1 MKRLNKF
8 HAALLGASALALSA
22 VPASAEYIQTLG
34 LGQKTSSLAGAVTA
48 TSDDFDAF
56 YTNPAGA
63 ANFTTPVI
71 GLTAKLIDTT
81 NLEINDGAGGGVK
94 DTWKGE
100 ALAIAPALGAYLP
113 VMPGSIVMGLGI
125 GAPFA
130 LAADYNDQDFR
141 ATVTND
147 SASEISLLYIEAVPT
162 IAVKVNDRLNIGFG
176 VNVGLAKHLKL
187 TTKFTDLGGLS
198 GALTALVG
206 AAAGNPGV
214 SGTLL
219 VQSDDDMP
227 LPVAPWEF
235 STDPTAITFTIGMQ
249 YKVLPNLT
257 FGAVYRGE
265 TPNEFEGDVRLFTN
279 LSSLAGATAGLCT
292 NLGGAGVPDSCGVE
306 RFRTTME
313 LPRHVQ
319 LGLAWRATETWELT
333 ADVQWTNWS
342 DATGFGSPL
351 NVALTQSQNAP
362 AVPAGAGGA
371 GLQGL
376 LCQLGAVPAL
386 AGVACGINQITFGY
400 DAQDAM
406 AYMVGSK
413 YDVNETVSVLLGYSY
428 EEQFMPNR
436 TQDLLT
442 PSSDRQLVTGGVELN
457 VPSAM
462 GLWRLNLGGQVI
474 FYEENTIGGSQT
486 AGGLG
491 PTAQVG
497 NIANAGQGPQN
508 AVAFGQQTNPY
519 TIDGH
524 LWTVGLGAT
533 LFFGATEGPQR

>member
-1 MKRLNKF
+1 M
-8 HAALLGASALALSA
+8 LGASALALTA
-22 VPASAEYIQTLG
+22 GPASAEYIQTLG

-81 NLEINDGAGGGVK
+81 NLEVNDGAGGGVK

-113 VMPGSIVMGLGI
+113 VMPGSVVMGLGI

-130 LAADYNDQDFR
+130 LAADYNDQDFGR
-141 ATVTND
+141 TVTND
-147 SASEISLLYIEAVPT
+147 SASNIELLYIEATPT
-162 IAVKVNDRLNIGFG
+162 VAVKVNDRLNFGLG

-187 TTKFTDLGGLS
+187 TTKFSNLGGLN
-198 GALTALVG
+198 GALTALMV
-206 AAAGNPGV
+206 APAGNPGV
-214 SGTLL
+214 QGTLL
-219 VQSDDDMP
+219 VESDNDMP

-235 STDPTAITFTIGMQ
+235 STDPTAVTFTIGMQ
-249 YKVLPNLT
+249 YKILPNLT

-265 TPNEFEGDVRLFTN
+265 TPNEYEGEVRLFTN
-279 LSSLAGATAGLCT
+279 LNSFGGPLAGFCT
-292 NLGGAGVPDSCGVE
+292 NLGGGTTPASCGTE
-306 RFRTTME
+306 RFRTTIE

-319 LGLAWRATETWELT
+319 LGLAWQATDNWELT
-333 ADVQWTNWS
+333 FDVQWTNWS
-342 DATGFGSPL
+342 DATGFGTPL
-351 NVALTQSQNAP
+351 NVALTESQNGNNAP
-362 AVPAGAGGA
+362 FGAGGA
-371 GLQGL
+371 GLQGM
-376 LCQLGAVPAL
+376 LCQLVIAVPT
-386 AGVACGINQITFGY
+386 ACGIDQIHFGY

-406 AYMVGSK
+406 AYRVGSK
-413 YDVNETVSVLLGYSY
+413 YDLNQTVSLLMGYAY

-436 TQDLLT
+436 TQDLIT
-442 PSSDRQLVTGGVELN
+442 PSSDRHLVTGGVELN

-474 FYEENTIGGSQT
+474 FYEENTVGGSST

-497 NIANAGQGPQN
+497 QIANVGQGPAN
-508 AVAFGQQTNPY
+508 SVVFGTQTNPY

-533 LFFGATEGPQR
+533 LFFGATEAPAR